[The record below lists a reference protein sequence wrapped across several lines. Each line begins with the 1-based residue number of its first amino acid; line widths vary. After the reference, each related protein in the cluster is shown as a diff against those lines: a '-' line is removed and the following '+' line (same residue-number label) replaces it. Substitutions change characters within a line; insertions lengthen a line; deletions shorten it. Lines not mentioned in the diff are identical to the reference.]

1 MTKKIPFK
9 YGLLA
14 ALGLI
19 VWVLVTHALIA
30 NPQSV
35 VLQFGT
41 PIFFNVLHF
50 IMIFLGLK
58 ALEHEKGEKPLFK
71 EALTTGVLIALVFA
85 VTSTLFFVA
94 VELVVGTRWM
104 GAEPGAAT
112 TPAGILMVQAFA
124 GLFLG
129 TLIFGVIYSTV
140 IAFFVARRQSEA
152 RT

>member
-1 MTKKIPFK
+1 MKIPLK
-9 YGLLA
+9 YGLLT

-19 VWVLVTHALIA
+19 AWVLVTHSLIA
-30 NPQSV
+30 NQQSPV
-35 VLQFGT
+35 ITLGG

-58 ALEHEKGEKPLFK
+58 ALEREKGEKPLFK
-71 EALTTGVLIALVFA
+71 EAVRTGVLIALVFA
-85 VTSTLFFVA
+85 LTATLFFVC
-94 VELVVGTRWM
+94 VVLVVGTRWM

-112 TPAGILMVQAFA
+112 MPTSLVMVQAFA

-129 TLIFGVIYSTV
+129 TMIFGLIYSTV
-140 IAFFVARRQSEA
+140 ISFFIAKRQSEQA